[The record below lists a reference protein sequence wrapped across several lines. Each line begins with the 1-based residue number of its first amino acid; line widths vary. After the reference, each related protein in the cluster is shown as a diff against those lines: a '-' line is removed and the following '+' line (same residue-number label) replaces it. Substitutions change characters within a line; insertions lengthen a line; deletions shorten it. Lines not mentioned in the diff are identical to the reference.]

1 MKKIG
6 WILLMALT
14 LLEAQKIKQVEHIK
28 EYYETGEL
36 AREADKLGE
45 MDHGKTVTYYKNG
58 QIKSIGYFEYD
69 YPVKESYDYY
79 EDGSPK
85 AEEKYGKDGLRKRW
99 REDGTLEYHSES
111 DYKGVEGLSYW
122 KELYDNSNV
131 VRRHEEKLNGKL
143 QFLEEY
149 YESGELYRK
158 FFPAT
163 NESEAVRLAYSK
175 NGNVI
180 GRKTEK
186 YYVGYY
192 DTGEIKTEIKYTY
205 QDEKKRE
212 DVKRYYITGELEETY
227 TRLDH
232 DYIGPYIIY
241 YKNGNIKEKRDNYKE
256 GTLDGY
262 VTKYYE
268 DGTLQSK
275 EFYDNR
281 GRMNESLLDGE
292 ALYYYPNGKLKEKKI
307 YINILKKYVSYT
319 FRPSEIKD
327 KSGTFLKEHTK
338 YDENSKE
345 IFHETY
351 EVKDEY
357 KEYYYK
363 KSFFEKLKDKFSDTK
378 KRVSS
383 KKDIVKTYYDNG
395 NLQLECPTLN
405 GMRHGICKYYAE
417 DGWLLETQAYEYG
430 VRKGEKVKY
439 NPDGTIRS
447 VTDAK

>member
-6 WILLMALT
+6 WILFMALT
-14 LLEAQKIKQVEHIK
+14 LLQAKEVEHIK
-28 EYYETGEL
+28 EYYSTGEL
-36 AREADKLGE
+36 AREVDKLGE
-45 MDHGKTVTYYKNG
+45 MDHGKKVTYYKNG

-69 YPVKESYDYY
+69 YPVKESYSYY

-85 AEEKYGKDGLRKRW
+85 GEEKFGKGGLRKRW
-99 REDGTLEYHSES
+99 REDGTLEYHIES
-111 DYKGVEGLSYW
+111 DYKGVEGLFYW
-122 KELYDNSNV
+122 KELYENSNV
-131 VRRHEEKLNGKL
+131 VRRHKEELHGKL

-149 YESGELYRK
+149 YESGELWVK

-163 NESEAVRLAYSK
+163 DTKEAETIYYYKSGKLL
-175 NGNVI
+175 
-180 GRKTEK
+180 GREIEK
-186 YYVGYY
+186 EYLEYYE
-192 DTGEIKTEIKYTY
+192 TGELKTEIKYTY

-212 DVKRYYITGELEETY
+212 DVKKYYKTGELEETY
-227 TRLDH
+227 SILNQDK
-232 DYIGPYIIY
+232 IGPYIIY

-256 GTLDGY
+256 NKLDGY

-268 DGTLQSK
+268 DGTLKSK
-275 EFYDNR
+275 EFFENR
-281 GRMNESLLDGE
+281 GRMNDSLLDGE

-307 YINILKKYVSYT
+307 YINILKKYADYSFT
-319 FRPSEIKD
+319 PLHIQNEK
-327 KSGTFLKEHTK
+327 GTFLKEHTK

-378 KRVSS
+378 KRVDN
-383 KKDIVKTYYDNG
+383 KKEIVRTYYDNG

-405 GMRHGICKYYAE
+405 GLQHGLCKYYAE
-417 DGWLLETQAYEYG
+417 DGWLLETQAYERG
-430 VRKGEKVKY
+430 IKKGEKVKY
-439 NPDGTIRS
+439 NPDGTVRRITNS
-447 VTDAK
+447 Q